1 MTHTHTHERKKMNNW
16 KPRAPAKWITSPQI
30 ERSLCVKETGA
41 PCWLSGQGGALR
53 LGGGEERGRRRGGGG
68 MGEPSR
74 LTEWRNG
81 RKQDLTGCRK
91 AAT

>member
-1 MTHTHTHERKKMNNW
+1 MINW
-16 KPRAPAKWITSPQI
+16 EPRAAAKWITSPQI

-41 PCWLSGQGGALR
+41 PCWLSGQGVALR
-53 LGGGEERGRRRGGGG
+53 LGGGEEWGEGRGRESSG
-68 MGEPSR
+68 MGEPSV
-74 LTEWRNG
+74 LTGWRNG

>member
-1 MTHTHTHERKKMNNW
+1 MNNW
-16 KPRAPAKWITSPQI
+16 KPRAAAKWITSPQI

-41 PCWLSGQGGALR
+41 PCWLSGQGAALR
-53 LGGGEERGRRRGGGG
+53 LEAGEGEGRSG
-68 MGEPSR
+68 MGEPSG